1 MLARTK
7 LNSTERKISEVLI
20 NNEISNED
28 FTILLN
34 EEKDQR
40 ELKEKIRMMKSQRC
54 STEKII

>member
-7 LNSTERKISEVLI
+7 LNSIERKISEVLI
-20 NNEISNED
+20 KNEISNED

>member
-7 LNSTERKISEVLI
+7 LNSIERKISEVLI

-34 EEKDQR
+34 EEKD
-40 ELKEKIRMMKSQRC
+40 
-54 STEKII
+54 

>member
-7 LNSTERKISEVLI
+7 LNSIERKISEVLI

>member
-7 LNSTERKISEVLI
+7 LNSIERKISEVLI

-40 ELKEKIRMMKSQRC
+40 ELNEKIRLMKSQRC
-54 STEKII
+54 GTEKII

>member
-7 LNSTERKISEVLI
+7 LNSIESKISEVLI

-40 ELKEKIRMMKSQRC
+40 ELNKKIRLMKSQRC
-54 STEKII
+54 GTEKII

>member
-1 MLARTK
+1 MLARSK
-7 LNSTERKISEVLI
+7 LNSIERKISEVLI

-28 FTILLN
+28 FTILNN

-54 STEKII
+54 GTEKII